1 VEDSSSVGRTV
12 RCFHS
17 DSSESDPSYRCN
29 CLRFAKLTEDLFDH
43 WDQEDSQAKVD
54 SRASVDQENLEV
66 LG

>member
-1 VEDSSSVGRTV
+1 MEDSSSVGRTV

-29 CLRFAKLTEDLFDH
+29 CLRFAIPTEDLFDR
-43 WDQEDSQAKVD
+43 WDQEGNQVTVD

-66 LG
+66 LD